1 MTRVGDVAGIVA
13 ALVIGGLATDATRVE
28 TSWYAEANELIGL
41 GAALTLW
48 WGRRAPLK
56 VAAVTF
62 VAGAVAPM
70 AAGAAVLG
78 VFTVAAHH
86 RGRIPVFLV
95 VLGAAS
101 AVVGAVAFPDEDIGT
116 PASLAIGALLTLAAL
131 GWGLAVRSRRE
142 LLASL
147 AERAERAESA
157 QRARIAEA
165 RRAERTRIAT
175 EMHDVLAHRLSM
187 LSLQAGAVE
196 LRPTSAPE
204 DLARAAAVV
213 RSSAHLALE
222 ELRTVIGVLRHADLA
237 EAARSDAT
245 DLAAL
250 VEECR
255 SAGTRIEVVDGSLE
269 DIALPPDL
277 ARHVYRIVQEGLTN
291 ARKHAPGAPVR
302 LSITGQAGE
311 AVSVEIAN
319 PVRNATGATFADD
332 IPGAGVGLV
341 GVRERVELL
350 GGRLERTSDDAG
362 HHRLRAWM
370 PWPT

>member
-1 MTRVGDVAGIVA
+1 VGDVAAILT
-13 ALVIGGLATDATRVE
+13 ALVIGGLSTDATSVA
-28 TSWYAEANELIGL
+28 TSSYAEANELIGL
-41 GAALTLW
+41 GAALALW
-48 WGRRAPLK
+48 WGRRAPLT

-70 AAGAAVLG
+70 ASGASVLG

-86 RGRIPVFLV
+86 RGRIPVPLV
-95 VLGAAS
+95 ALGAVS
-101 AVVGAVAFPDEDIGT
+101 AVVGAVSFPDEDIGS

-213 RSSAHLALE
+213 RASAHLALE

-237 EAARSDAT
+237 EATPTAT
-245 DLAAL
+245 TDVAAL

-255 SAGTRIEVVDGSLE
+255 SAGTRIEVVDGPLDGS
-269 DIALPPDL
+269 ALPPDL

-302 LSITGQAGE
+302 LSVTGRVGE
-311 AVSVEIAN
+311 GVSVEITN
-319 PVRNATGATFADD
+319 PVRSATGAALAGA

-350 GGRLERTSDDAG
+350 GGTLERTVDDAG